1 MASSALTRLLQQL
14 LRRNYRQDK
23 AFDKYQI
30 RFLKKLQA
38 TSTDESDNEL
48 FDECIVQLATIPNNL
63 DDKLSEGRLI
73 SRHSITQLQQIDSL
87 SGSIKTRL
95 LEMQDGDV
103 PYTIIEHQVELKELI
118 KIYQRAVIELSKRS
132 IQSDDDHKGDVEFIN
147 EELQQV
153 ILELD
158 VGEAYVQDLEK
169 LRINISNESDPFQ
182 LPHHCL
188 QVINLIINSTREERS
203 SSRHFL
209 YTLNDS
215 LTEFYL
221 NFAKT
226 LNATEAGFAQQKD
239 TFVSIEKSAK
249 SLQQQSEEAQD
260 IDSLRNYITSYVS
273 EVKNVI
279 AEQEKKK
286 EQKFRHKFQGMV
298 RQIKELQS
306 ETQSYQKT
314 LKHQTKQLHVDFL
327 TKIPNRAA
335 WSERLE
341 IEITRLKRYKT
352 PLQMAVIDI
361 DNFKSIND
369 NFGHLAGDKVL
380 HAIAQTLQRSIRK
393 TDYIA
398 RFGGEEFALLLPE
411 INQQQAQFVLNKL
424 RDRIKAITFRFKE
437 ENLIITISVGFT
449 TLVSSDDQDEAF
461 ERADTALYQAKAEGK
476 DRVIFIE
483 KTATDDK

>member
-1 MASSALTRLLQQL
+1 MASSALMRLLQQL

-38 TSTDESDNEL
+38 ISTDEDQNKL
-48 FDECIVQLATIPNNL
+48 FDDCVIQLATLPNNL

-73 SRHSITQLQQIDSL
+73 SRHSTAQLQEIDSL
-87 SGSIKTRL
+87 SDTIKDRL
-95 LEMQDGDV
+95 QEMQNGEA
-103 PYTIIEHQVELKELI
+103 PYSIIEHQVELKELI

-132 IQSDDDHKGDVEFIN
+132 IQADDNKSEVEFIN

-158 VGEAYVQDLEK
+158 VGEAYIQDLEK
-169 LRINISNESDPFQ
+169 LRIRISNESDPFQ

-215 LTEFYL
+215 LTAFYL

-226 LNATEAGFAQQKD
+226 ITATEAGFSQQKD
-239 TFVSIEKSAK
+239 TFTSIEKNAK
-249 SLQQQSEEAQD
+249 ILQQQSEEAQD
-260 IDSLRNYITSYVS
+260 IDSLRNYIASYVS
-273 EVKNVI
+273 EVQNVI

-286 EQKFRHKFQGMV
+286 EQKFRHKLQGMV

-341 IEITRLKRYKT
+341 IEMTRLKRYNN

-361 DNFKSIND
+361 DNFKNIND

-380 HAIAQTLQRSIRK
+380 HAIAQTLQKSIRK

-437 ENLIITISVGFT
+437 ENLIISISVGFT
-449 TLVSSDDQDEAF
+449 TLARSDDQDEAF

-483 KTATDDK
+483 KAATDDE